1 MNENRIYVYIMK
13 KIVFLLIVL
22 ATHAGAIFAQEHGG
36 DHEHEMVFSKPDAYA
51 ANLIVWISVGVVL
64 LTLYITLKYIFF
76 PGEKDPNH
84 IKNIVKDEYF
94 K

>member
-1 MNENRIYVYIMK
+1 MK
-13 KIVFLLIVL
+13 RLLILGLILLGNIGALL
-22 ATHAGAIFAQEHGG
+22 AQDHGG
-36 DHEHEMVFSKPDAYA
+36 EHKMVFTKPDAA
-51 ANLIVWISVGVVL
+51 IANIIVWISVGVVVF
-64 LTLYITLKYIFF
+64 TLYITLKYIFF

>member
-1 MNENRIYVYIMK
+1 MIILV
-13 KIVFLLIVL
+13 
-22 ATHAGAIFAQEHGG
+22 THVSAMLAQEHGG
-36 DHEHEMVFSKPDAYA
+36 GHEHHMAFNKPDAYA
-51 ANLIVWISVGVVL
+51 ANLIVWISVGIVL